1 MLGHRT
7 LTPEDYVAIL
17 KRRGWMIAIPLV
29 ILPIIAFGITFLV
42 QPQYVSQTLVLIEQ
56 QKVPDN
62 YVKPVVSEDL
72 SGRLATMQEQILSR
86 SRIQP
91 IIERFNLYANTKM
104 VMDDRIAKVRKMITI
119 KPIHSDIEHTG
130 GLPGFY
136 ISYQANDARTAQL
149 VCGEITSLFVSTNL
163 HAQQQSAE
171 DTTDFL
177 KGQLDDAKRN
187 LDEQDAKLAEF
198 QRKYVGKLPGQE
210 DANMNMLTS
219 LNTQLDAA
227 TQALQ
232 RMEQDRSY
240 IQAMLAQQVGNI
252 PAPGQQQKASPQAL
266 QLRLQKLEAQEADLK
281 TRYTDDY
288 PDVVAVRHKI
298 QEVRTELAQMP
309 SAPSAPVVAAVPSR
323 VEPLAVQ
330 QLRAQLQMEEQ
341 AIVLKKRDQERIQSE
356 IALYQDRIRSSPM
369 VQEQLKGLT
378 RDYQTAQKFYDDLL
392 GKMNQSKMATDLE
405 LRQQGEQF
413 RVMDQPNLPEEP
425 TYPKRGLF
433 VGMGVA
439 AGLGL
444 GLLLVGVLEYRDTSL
459 RSERDIWA
467 FTKLPTLA
475 AIPLTIAKDPK
486 VTELKPKPAPSPA
499 KLESPSKPLM
509 DARG

>member
-198 QRKYVGKLPGQE
+198 QR
-210 DANMNMLTS
+210 
-219 LNTQLDAA
+219 
-227 TQALQ
+227 
-232 RMEQDRSY
+232 
-240 IQAMLAQQVGNI
+240 
-252 PAPGQQQKASPQAL
+252 
-266 QLRLQKLEAQEADLK
+266 
-281 TRYTDDY
+281 
-288 PDVVAVRHKI
+288 
-298 QEVRTELAQMP
+298 
-309 SAPSAPVVAAVPSR
+309 
-323 VEPLAVQ
+323 
-330 QLRAQLQMEEQ
+330 
-341 AIVLKKRDQERIQSE
+341 
-356 IALYQDRIRSSPM
+356 
-369 VQEQLKGLT
+369 
-378 RDYQTAQKFYDDLL
+378 
-392 GKMNQSKMATDLE
+392 
-405 LRQQGEQF
+405 
-413 RVMDQPNLPEEP
+413 
-425 TYPKRGLF
+425 
-433 VGMGVA
+433 
-439 AGLGL
+439 
-444 GLLLVGVLEYRDTSL
+444 
-459 RSERDIWA
+459 
-467 FTKLPTLA
+467 
-475 AIPLTIAKDPK
+475 
-486 VTELKPKPAPSPA
+486 
-499 KLESPSKPLM
+499 
-509 DARG
+509 